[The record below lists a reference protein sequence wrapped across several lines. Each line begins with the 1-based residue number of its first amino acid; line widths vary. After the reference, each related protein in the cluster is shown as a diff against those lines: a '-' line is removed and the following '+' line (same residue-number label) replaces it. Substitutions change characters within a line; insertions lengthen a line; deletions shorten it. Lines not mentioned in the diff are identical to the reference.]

1 MSTTPDSTDSPADAI
16 EGGFRRIYCIKCR
29 YSLFGLTS
37 PRCPECG
44 QPFDPNDPTTYLTT
58 DRVVHPV
65 HMVIGFAIV
74 GVMLVLAAAS
84 GGQLDLFV
92 DPAMLIWFAGVLVGG
107 LWMCFGPLTTIR
119 AFVAAARPARVMDRD
134 ALATHL
140 LVFARAYQLAWGA
153 GLTGM
158 LIGFIIMLSNMD
170 DPSSIGA
177 GMAMGLL
184 PVLYAAV
191 LAEFI
196 LAPLQQ
202 SLASRSGLAAF
213 NMPLLAVPHRSVQA
227 IAFAVVFAAMLLLVV
242 MLLASENIVR

>member
-1 MSTTPDSTDSPADAI
+1 MNTTPDSTDCPAETL
-16 EGGFRRIYCIKCR
+16 EGGLRRMYCIKCR

-119 AFVAAARPARVMDRD
+119 AFVAAAHPARVTDRD
-134 ALATHL
+134 TLATHL
-140 LVFARAYQLAWGA
+140 LVLARAYQLAWAA
-153 GLTGM
+153 GLIGM
-158 LIGFIIMLSNMD
+158 LIGLFIMLSNMG
-170 DPSSIGA
+170 DPSMIGS

-196 LAPLQQ
+196 FAPLQQ
-202 SLASRSGLAAF
+202 ALASRSGLAAF

-227 IAFAVVFAAMLLLVV
+227 VAFAVVFAALLVLLI
-242 MLLASENIVR
+242 MLMGRMN